1 MGKWTAEGFV
11 AKPKNDY
18 TYELQELFKDC
29 FGSDFVLDPTLPQG
43 IFITRLAELLHNAD
57 MDGIEAFS
65 RLNINTTTGTFLDVL
80 GNLRNLPRSQGEP
93 QKVSARLTVNSK
105 NFVQFSIPK
114 GHKFTTLDKGMTF
127 VMDETQT
134 ITSAATDNIVSLSF
148 TSVGDS
154 GVSIGAKL
162 ATSEFDQIKD
172 IEVISLAPGRE
183 LETDIEY
190 RTRIL
195 RAIPVANNTIQVIE
209 NLLRQEQSIHEVG
222 HNYNDTDEEKDTLP
236 PYTTEFMVVPKS
248 DVNMGDEAVASAWK
262 TNVANIILN
271 NKVPGTPTAGNTIV
285 DNATDV
291 FGDTKTVKF
300 TIPKKVSLQITA
312 ELGTPEE
319 TGRFDMTRIDVIR
332 KQMFDYV
339 NNLIIGADVSY
350 SRLVAPL
357 AADTGF
363 DILTFEIKDKE
374 TGATVNHANF
384 PIGHREYANIAL
396 ADIRLGNGIPEEP
409 EEEEE

>member
-18 TYELQELFKDC
+18 TYQLQELFKEC

-65 RLNINTTTGTFLDVL
+65 RLNINTTTGTFLDII
-80 GNLRNLPRSQGEP
+80 GNLRNLPRSQGVP
-93 QKVSARLTVNSK
+93 QKVFARLTINTK
-105 NFVQFSIPK
+105 NFVQFSIQK
-114 GHKFTTLDKGMTF
+114 GHRFTTLDNGLVFLLDNTK
-127 VMDETQT
+127 T
-134 ITSAATDNIVSLSF
+134 ITSATADNIVDLSF
-148 TSVGDS
+148 TTVGDS
-154 GVSIGAKL
+154 GISIGAKL
-162 ATSEFDQIKD
+162 TTSGYDQIKD

-195 RAIPVANNTIQVIE
+195 RAIPVANNTIQFIE
-209 NLLRQEQSIHEVG
+209 NLLRQEQSVHEVG

-236 PYTTEFMVVPKS
+236 PYTTEFMVVPKR
-248 DVNMGDEAVASAWK
+248 DVNMADETVANTWK
-262 TNVANIILN
+262 QNIANIILN
-271 NKVPGTPTAGNTIV
+271 NKVPGSPTAGNTVV

-300 TIPKKVSLQITA
+300 TIPKKINLQVTA

-319 TGRFDMTRIDVIR
+319 TGRLDMTGIDKIR
-332 KQMFDYV
+332 ETMLNYI
-339 NNLIIGADVSY
+339 NSLIIGADVSY
-350 SRLVAPL
+350 ARLVAPL

-363 DILTFEIKDKE
+363 DILTFEIKDKDS
-374 TGATVNHANF
+374 GATVNHANF
-384 PIGHREYANIAL
+384 PIGRREYASIEL
-396 ADIRLGNGIPEEP
+396 ADIRLGSEIAETALEGEE
-409 EEEEE
+409 